1 VSDSF
6 VSVAAKV
13 AAARA
18 QKSVSPVTYPL
29 SGADTNLSRPGWFHQ
44 ANGYAADEDMLDDS
58 LAIQETGDVAHSH
71 ITDDVP

>member
-1 VSDSF
+1 

-29 SGADTNLSRPGWFHQ
+29 SGADTNLSRPTWFHQ
-44 ANGYAADEDMLDDS
+44 ENGYAGDPDALDDS
-58 LAIQETGDVAHSH
+58 LAIQDAGDVAHSE
-71 ITDDVP
+71 ITDEVP